1 MGKCANI
8 LIAPIAGIAALRP
21 GHCAMIRIIVKM
33 VTA

>member
-8 LIAPIAGIAALRP
+8 LIALIAAIAALRP
-21 GHCAMIRIIVKM
+21 GHCAMMRIIIKK